1 MKPMPSK
8 YCSLK
13 WNFVCLN
20 EVKFF
25 QMERKS
31 NPEKWNK
38 KMLAQYIVNA
48 FKINRFMNQSMRNYL
63 AQNETISVLLA
74 KCR

>member
-13 WNFVCLN
+13 WRCICLN
-20 EVKFF
+20 EVKCFE
-25 QMERKS
+25 MERKS
-31 NPEKWNK
+31 NLEKWNK
-38 KMLAQYIVNA
+38 KMLAQDIVNA
-48 FKINRFMNQSMRNYL
+48 FKINRFMNQSMRSYL
-63 AQNETISVLLA
+63 AQTKTISVLLA